1 MISEPLPRTP
11 EPVQRLP
18 ERLQTLPEQLPRL
31 REGDWKVLINRIN
44 EKKCTPILGTGMR
57 SSVVTLRSKIA
68 QEWAREEGYPLEDS
82 NNLARVARFI
92 SLTYDPDYTRRKLV
106 EQMATITPP
115 NYKDPDNSYKI
126 LADLPLP
133 VYITTGYDD
142 FMFQALKQADKD
154 VKSEVC
160 RWNKFLTEDPSLF
173 SNGYTPS
180 PANPVVFHFHGVTNN
195 LDSLVL
201 TEDDYFEF
209 LMNVSKDR
217 TLIPSRIEKAM
228 TGSSL
233 LLLGFR
239 LSDWDFRVMFHLL
252 ASYLEIATSR
262 THVAVQ
268 IAPIADE
275 APEDQRKRVQG
286 YLDLY
291 FEKYKKLDIRIY
303 WGTCREFLQELRDRT
318 KVNHGDE

>member
-1 MISEPLPRTP
+1 MADTSDTSL
-11 EPVQRLP
+11 QRLK
-18 ERLQTLPEQLPRL
+18 EE
-31 REGDWKVLINRIN
+31 DWKVLIARIN
-44 EKKCTPILGTGMR
+44 DKKCTPILGTGMHLG
-57 SSVVTLRSKIA
+57 VVTLRSKIA
-68 QEWAREEGYPLEDS
+68 QDWTKDEGYPLEDS
-82 NNLARVARFI
+82 SNLARVARFI
-92 SLTYDPDYTRRKLV
+92 SLKYDPDYTRRKLV

-115 NYKDPDNSYKI
+115 DYKDADNPYKI

-142 FMFQALKQADKD
+142 FMVQALTLAEKD
-154 VKSEVC
+154 VKSEIC
-160 RWNKFLTEDPSLF
+160 RWNKSLSDNSSIF
-173 SNGYTPS
+173 SDGFS
-180 PANPVVFHFHGVTNN
+180 PTVANPVVFHFHGLTDN

-217 TLIPSRIEKAM
+217 TLIPPRIEKAM

-233 LLLGFR
+233 LLLGYR

-268 IAPIADE
+268 IAPVADE
-275 APEDQRKRVQG
+275 APQDQRKRVQG
-286 YLDLY
+286 YMDLY
-291 FEKYKKLDIRIY
+291 FERYKKLNIRIY
-303 WGTCREFLQELRDRT
+303 WGTSGEFLQELRDRR
-318 KVNHGDE
+318 K

>member
-1 MISEPLPRTP
+1 MNEAATLPPLKEVETL
-11 EPVQRLP
+11 QRLK
-18 ERLQTLPEQLPRL
+18 EE
-31 REGDWKVLINRIN
+31 DWKVLIGRIN
-44 EKKCTPILGTGMR
+44 DKKCTPILGTGMR
-57 SSVVTLRSKIA
+57 SSMLTLRAKIA
-68 QEWAREEGYPLEDS
+68 QDWTKDEGYPLEDS

-92 SLTYDPDYTRRKLV
+92 SLKYDPDYTRRKLV
-106 EQMATITPP
+106 DQLATIMPP
-115 NYKDPDNSYKI
+115 DYKDPDNPYKI

-142 FMFQALKQADKD
+142 FMFQALKLAEKD
-154 VKSEVC
+154 VQSEMC
-160 RWNKFLTEDPSLF
+160 RWNKAISD
-173 SNGYTPS
+173 TPS
-180 PANPVVFHFHGVTNN
+180 ILSEGFSPTVANPLVFHFHGLADN

-209 LMNVSKDR
+209 LMNVSKDPK
-217 TLIPSRIEKAM
+217 LIPSRIEKAM

-233 LLLGFR
+233 LLLGYR

-268 IAPIADE
+268 IAPVADKT
-275 APEDQRKRVQG
+275 PEDQRKRVQS
-286 YLDLY
+286 YMDLY

-303 WGTCREFLQELRDRT
+303 WGTSREFLHELRDRR
-318 KVNHGDE
+318 K

>member
-1 MISEPLPRTP
+1 MLDEVPR
-11 EPVQRLP
+11 L
-18 ERLQTLPEQLPRL
+18 ERLKEK
-31 REGDWKVLINRIN
+31 DWRVLMDRIN
-44 EKKCTPILGTGMR
+44 DRKCTPILGTGMR
-57 SSVVTLRSKIA
+57 SSIVTLRSKIA
-68 QEWAREEGYPLEDS
+68 EEWARDEGYPLEDS
-82 NNLARVARFI
+82 GNLARVARFV
-92 SLTYDPDYTRRKLV
+92 SLTYDADYTRRRLV
-106 EQMATITPP
+106 DQMASIVSPD
-115 NYKDPDNSYKI
+115 YRDPDNPYKI

-133 VYITTGYDD
+133 VFITTGYDD
-142 FMFQALKQADKD
+142 FMFKALQAADKD
-154 VKSEVC
+154 VKTEVC
-160 RWNKFLTEDPSLF
+160 RWNKSISDMPSVLNDGF
-173 SNGYTPS
+173 SPTV
-180 PANPVVFHFHGVTNN
+180 ANPVVFHFHGVAEN

-217 TLIPSRIEKAM
+217 TLIPPRIEKAM

-233 LLLGFR
+233 LLLGYR

-268 IAPIADE
+268 IAPLPDQ

-286 YLDLY
+286 YMDLY

-303 WGTCREFLQELRDRT
+303 WGTSREFLKELRDRR
-318 KVNHGDE
+318 K

>member
-1 MISEPLPRTP
+1 MAETL
-11 EPVQRLP
+11 QRLK
-18 ERLQTLPEQLPRL
+18 EETLPRL
-31 REGDWKVLINRIN
+31 KEEDWKVLIARIN
-44 EKKCTPILGTGMR
+44 DKKCTPILGTGMR

-68 QEWAREEGYPLEDS
+68 QDWTKDEGYPLEDS
-82 NNLARVARFI
+82 GNLARVARFI
-92 SLTYDPDYTRRKLV
+92 SLKYDPEYTRRRLV
-106 EQMATITPP
+106 DQMATVTPP
-115 NYKDPDNSYKI
+115 DYNDPDNPYKI

-142 FMFQALKQADKD
+142 FMFQALKKAEKD
-154 VKSEVC
+154 VQSEMC
-160 RWNKFLTEDPSLF
+160 RWNKSISDAPSILSEGF
-173 SNGYTPS
+173 SPTV
-180 PANPVVFHFHGVTNN
+180 ANPVVFHFHGSTDN

-209 LMNVSKDR
+209 LMNVSKDPK
-217 TLIPSRIEKAM
+217 LIPSRIEKAM

-268 IAPIADE
+268 IAPVADE
-275 APEDQRKRVQG
+275 APEDHRKRVQS
-286 YLDLY
+286 YMDLY

-303 WGTCREFLQELRDRT
+303 WGTSREFLHDLRDRR
-318 KVNHGDE
+318 K

>member
-1 MISEPLPRTP
+1 MD
-11 EPVQRLP
+11 QK
-18 ERLQTLPEQLPRL
+18 LQRL
-31 REGDWKVLINRIN
+31 REEDWKVLINRIN
-44 EKKCTPILGTGMR
+44 DKKCTPVLGTGMR
-57 SSVVTLRSKIA
+57 SSVVTLRSKIS
-68 QEWAREEGYPLEDS
+68 QEWAQSEGYPLEDS
-82 NNLARVARFI
+82 SNLARVARFI

-106 EQMATITPP
+106 EQMATIIPP
-115 NYKDPDNSYKI
+115 DYNDKDNPYRI
-126 LADLPLP
+126 LAELPLP

-142 FMFQALKQADKD
+142 FMYQALKKVDKD
-154 VKSEVC
+154 AKSEMC
-160 RWNKFLTEDPSLF
+160 RWNRALGDSPSILSDGF
-173 SNGYTPS
+173 IPTAAS
-180 PANPVVFHFHGVTNN
+180 PVVYYFHGQTEN

-217 TLIPSRIEKAM
+217 TLIPPRIEKAM

-233 LLLGFR
+233 LLLGYR

-268 IAPIADE
+268 IAPVADQ
-275 APEDQRKRVQG
+275 APEDQKKRVQS

-291 FEKYKKLDIRIY
+291 FEKYRKLDIRIY
-303 WGTCREFLQELRDRT
+303 WGTSREFLKELRDRW
-318 KVNHGDE
+318 K

>member
-1 MISEPLPRTP
+1 MAEET
-11 EPVQRLP
+11 
-18 ERLQTLPEQLPRL
+18 LQRL
-31 REGDWKVLINRIN
+31 REEDWKVLIARIN
-44 EKKCTPILGTGMR
+44 DKKCTPIIGTGMR
-57 SSVVTLRSKIA
+57 SSVLSLRAKIA
-68 QEWAREEGYPLEDS
+68 QEWTKEEGYPLEDS
-82 NNLARVARFI
+82 NNLARVARFL
-92 SLTYDPDYTRRKLV
+92 SLKYDPEYTRRKLV

-115 NYKDPDNSYKI
+115 DYKDPDNPYRI

-133 VYITTGYDD
+133 VYVTTGYDD
-142 FMFQALKQADKD
+142 FMFQALKHQDKD
-154 VKSEVC
+154 VKREIC
-160 RWNKFLTEDPSLF
+160 RWNKAISDGPTVFTDGFSPSV
-173 SNGYTPS
+173 
-180 PANPVVFHFHGVTNN
+180 ANPVVFHFHGVTEE

-209 LMNVSKDR
+209 LMNVSRDAK
-217 TLIPSRIEKAM
+217 LIPPRIEKAM

-268 IAPIADE
+268 IAPISDE
-275 APEDQRKRVQG
+275 ASEDQKRRVQG
-286 YLDLY
+286 YMDMY

-303 WGTCREFLQELRDRT
+303 WGTCREFLLRLRDRR
-318 KVNHGDE
+318 NGNS

>member
-1 MISEPLPRTP
+1 MSETLQPVAEPKILPPFEAP
-11 EPVQRLP
+11 E
-18 ERLQTLPEQLPRL
+18 TLPPLKKVEALPRL
-31 REGDWKVLINRIN
+31 KEADWKVLIARIN

-68 QEWAREEGYPLEDS
+68 QDWTKDEGYPLEDS
-82 NNLARVARFI
+82 TDLARVARFI
-92 SLTYDPDYTRRKLV
+92 SLKYDPEYTRRKLV
-106 EQMATITPP
+106 DQMATIKPP
-115 NYKDPDNSYKI
+115 DYKNVDNPYKI

-133 VYITTGYDD
+133 VFITTGYDD
-142 FMFQALKQADKD
+142 FMFQALKQAEKD
-154 VKSEVC
+154 AKSEMC
-160 RWNKFLTEDPSLF
+160 RWNKSMSDIPSALSDGF
-173 SNGYTPS
+173 SPTV
-180 PANPVVFHFHGVTNN
+180 ANPLVFHFHGLTEN

-209 LMNVSKDR
+209 LMNVSKDPK
-217 TLIPSRIEKAM
+217 LIPSRIEKAM

-233 LLLGFR
+233 LLLGYR

-268 IAPIADE
+268 IAPVADE
-275 APEDQRKRVQG
+275 APEDQRKRAKG

-303 WGTCREFLQELRDRT
+303 WGTCREFLLELRDRR
-318 KVNHGDE
+318 K

>member
-1 MISEPLPRTP
+1 MSAVMSVEAPT
-11 EPVQRLP
+11 RL
-18 ERLQTLPEQLPRL
+18 ERLKDS
-31 REGDWKVLINRIN
+31 DWRVLIDRIN

-57 SSVVTLRSKIA
+57 NSVLTLRSKIA
-68 QEWAREEGYPLEDS
+68 EQWARDEGYPLEDCGD
-82 NNLARVARFI
+82 LARVARFV
-92 SLTYDPDYTRRKLV
+92 SLTYDADYTRRKLV
-106 EQMATITPP
+106 EQMGAIGAP
-115 NYKDPDNSYKI
+115 NYSDADNPYKI
-126 LADLPLP
+126 LSDLPLP
-133 VYITTGYDD
+133 VFITTGYDD
-142 FMFQALKQADKD
+142 FMSDALKAADKD
-154 VKSEVC
+154 VRTEVC
-160 RWNKFLTEDPSLF
+160 RWNKSIGDLPSALSDGF
-173 SNGYTPS
+173 SPTVAS
-180 PANPVVFHFHGVTNN
+180 PVVFHFHGLAQT

-217 TLIPSRIEKAM
+217 TLIPPRIEKAM

-233 LLLGFR
+233 LLLGYR

-252 ASYLEIATSR
+252 ASYLEIAISR

-268 IAPIADE
+268 IAPLPDQ

-303 WGTCREFLQELRDRT
+303 WGTCREFLKELRDRRS
-318 KVNHGDE
+318 

>member
-1 MISEPLPRTP
+1 MTETL
-11 EPVQRLP
+11 QRLK
-18 ERLQTLPEQLPRL
+18 EE
-31 REGDWKVLINRIN
+31 DWKVLIAGIN
-44 EKKCTPILGTGMR
+44 DKKCTPILGTGMR
-57 SSVVTLRSKIA
+57 SRVVTLRSKIA
-68 QEWAREEGYPLEDS
+68 EEWTQEEGYPLDDS
-82 NNLARVARFI
+82 SNLARVARFL
-92 SLTYDPDYTRRKLV
+92 SLKYDPEYTRRKLV

-115 NYKDPDNSYKI
+115 EYTDPDNPYKI

-142 FMFQALKQADKD
+142 FMFQALKHAEKD
-154 VKSEVC
+154 VKREIC
-160 RWNKFLTEDPSLF
+160 RWNKSISD
-173 SNGYTPS
+173 TPS
-180 PANPVVFHFHGVTNN
+180 IFADGYLPTVANPVVFHFHGMTDD

-209 LMNVSKDR
+209 LMNVSKDPK
-217 TLIPSRIEKAM
+217 LIPSRIEKAM

-252 ASYLEIATSR
+252 ASYLAIATIR

-268 IAPIADE
+268 IAPVPDE
-275 APEDQRKRVQG
+275 APEDQKKRVQG
-286 YLDLY
+286 YMDLY

-303 WGTCREFLQELRDRT
+303 WGTSREFLLQLRERR
-318 KVNHGDE
+318 K

>member
-1 MISEPLPRTP
+1 MAETSL
-11 EPVQRLP
+11 QRLK
-18 ERLQTLPEQLPRL
+18 EE
-31 REGDWKVLINRIN
+31 DWKVLIARIN

-57 SSVVTLRSKIA
+57 SSVLTLRAKIA
-68 QEWAREEGYPLEDS
+68 QDWAKDEGYPLEDS
-82 NNLARVARFI
+82 NNLARVARFL
-92 SLTYDPDYTRRKLV
+92 SLKYDPEYTRRKLV

-115 NYKDPDNSYKI
+115 DYKNPDNPYKI

-142 FMFQALKQADKD
+142 FMFQALRLVEKD
-154 VKSEVC
+154 AKCEMC
-160 RWNKFLTEDPSLF
+160 RWNRSIGDNPSIF
-173 SNGYTPS
+173 SDGFS
-180 PANPVVFHFHGVTNN
+180 PTVANPVVFHFHGLTDN

-217 TLIPSRIEKAM
+217 TLIPPRIEKAM

-233 LLLGFR
+233 LLLGYR

-268 IAPIADE
+268 IAPVADKT
-275 APEDQRKRVQG
+275 PEDQRKRVQG
-286 YLDLY
+286 YMDLY
-291 FEKYKKLDIRIY
+291 FERYKKLNIRIY
-303 WGTCREFLQELRDRT
+303 WGTSREFLQELRDRR
-318 KVNHGDE
+318 K

>member
-1 MISEPLPRTP
+1 
-11 EPVQRLP
+11 
-18 ERLQTLPEQLPRL
+18 
-31 REGDWKVLINRIN
+31 
-44 EKKCTPILGTGMR
+44 
-57 SSVVTLRSKIA
+57 
-68 QEWAREEGYPLEDS
+68 
-82 NNLARVARFI
+82 
-92 SLTYDPDYTRRKLV
+92 
-106 EQMATITPP
+106 MAAITPP
-115 NYKDPDNSYKI
+115 DYKDADNPYKI

-133 VYITTGYDD
+133 VFITTGYDD
-142 FMFQALKQADKD
+142 FMARALKEADKD
-154 VKSEVC
+154 VKAEVC
-160 RWNKFLTEDPSLF
+160 RWNKSINDLPSVLSDGF
-173 SNGYTPS
+173 SPTA
-180 PANPVVFHFHGVTNN
+180 ANPVVFHFHGLTDN

-217 TLIPSRIEKAM
+217 TLIPPRIEKAM

-233 LLLGFR
+233 LLLGYR

-268 IAPIADE
+268 IAPLPDQ

-303 WGTCREFLQELRDRT
+303 WGSCQEFLQELRDRR
-318 KVNHGDE
+318 N

>member
-1 MISEPLPRTP
+1 MLDEVPR
-11 EPVQRLP
+11 L
-18 ERLQTLPEQLPRL
+18 ERLKEK
-31 REGDWKVLINRIN
+31 DWRVLIDRIN
-44 EKKCTPILGTGMR
+44 DKKCTPILGTGMR
-57 SSVVTLRSKIA
+57 SSVVTLRSKISE
-68 QEWAREEGYPLEDS
+68 EWAKVEGYPLDDS
-82 NNLARVARFI
+82 SNLARVARFV
-92 SLTYDPDYTRRKLV
+92 SLTYDADYTRRRLV
-106 EQMATITPP
+106 DQMTSIVPP
-115 NYKDPDNSYKI
+115 NYKDADNPYKI

-133 VYITTGYDD
+133 VFITTGYDD
-142 FMFQALKQADKD
+142 FMVRALREADKD
-154 VKSEVC
+154 VKTEVC
-160 RWNKFLTEDPSLF
+160 RWNKSITDLPSVFTDGF
-173 SNGYTPS
+173 SPTA
-180 PANPVVFHFHGVTNN
+180 ANPVVFHFHGLTDN

-217 TLIPSRIEKAM
+217 TLIPPRIEKAM

-233 LLLGFR
+233 LLLGYR

-268 IAPIADE
+268 IAPLPDQ

-286 YLDLY
+286 YMDLY

-303 WGTCREFLQELRDRT
+303 WGTSREFLKELRDRR
-318 KVNHGDE
+318 N